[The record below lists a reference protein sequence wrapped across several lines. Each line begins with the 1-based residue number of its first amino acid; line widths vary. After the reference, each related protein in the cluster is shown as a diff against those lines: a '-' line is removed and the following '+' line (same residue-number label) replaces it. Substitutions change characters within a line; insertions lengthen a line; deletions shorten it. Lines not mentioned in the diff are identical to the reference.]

1 MFINVKWTEVKENQQ
16 LDLNIKLGNESPWQ
30 LTATALALPHSS
42 LKPLTGIFDKQFI
55 YEMASQP
62 TINISQGD
70 RLIATLD
77 LRPCSPSWHVNKHR
91 TTIRPKAL
99 RGAE

>member
-62 TINISQGD
+62 TMNISQGD

-77 LRPCSPSWHVNKHR
+77 LSDVKPALQSKLACQQAQNHNP
-91 TTIRPKAL
+91 PK
-99 RGAE
+99 GS